1 MKVHVTSV
9 FLSVSAA
16 LVKSDLP
23 VVGRAGSCR
32 SILAVAFPIALVP
45 LVIADW

>member
-16 LVKSDLP
+16 LVKLDLP
-23 VVGRAGSCR
+23 VVGQGRLLPVHSRRGFSDSARPVGER
-32 SILAVAFPIALVP
+32 
-45 LVIADW
+45 